1 MNQNSSNIRN
11 CFKLCSYNCRSVKRS
26 LPEIQQ
32 LCEKHDLVVLQEH
45 WLFPDLSGVH
55 ADFLCN
61 GSSAMD
67 VSNKILVGRPYG
79 GTAILYRK
87 SIADHISVVPTSDPR
102 LTAVKMQTRHGPV
115 LIINVYMPTDY
126 HDDDS

>member
-1 MNQNSSNIRN
+1 MDQNSSNIHG
-11 CFKLCSYNCRSVKRS
+11 CFKLFSYNCRSAKRS

-45 WLFPDLSGVH
+45 WLFPNELPLLSGVH
-55 ADFLCN
+55 ADFWSY

-67 VSNKILVGRPYG
+67 MSNKILVGRPYG

-87 SIADHISVVPTSDPR
+87 SIADHIAVVPTNDPR
-102 LTAVKMQTRHGPV
+102 LTAVKNADSSWPSS
-115 LIINVYMPTDY
+115 DY
-126 HDDDS
+126 

>member
-1 MNQNSSNIRN
+1 MP
-11 CFKLCSYNCRSVKRS
+11 L
-26 LPEIQQ
+26 
-32 LCEKHDLVVLQEH
+32 
-45 WLFPDLSGVH
+45 LSGVH
-55 ADFLCN
+55 ADFLSN

-87 SIADHISVVPTSDPR
+87 SIADHISVIPR
-102 LTAVKMQTRHGPV
+102 LAAVKMQTRHGPV

-126 HDDDS
+126 HDDDSLDQYMETCGRINALIRLQIMMLWRLLS